1 MIRGQRQEFSIK
13 SVPTDE
19 LQTFESVL
27 NSMSKEG
34 WDLYSVYEG
43 EINNKIV
50 YNAIF
55 MREIEIEDSDNY
67 EDIQGYKTMME
78 KMFSS
83 KEEPYE
89 LCLNF
94 QKKIKEKREKIEEIK
109 HFLDGAKD
117 NEREVLNEEI
127 AKEVDRLN
135 NLKKQ
140 LRSLLSPSKMA
151 SNLGEERLSI
161 SLSEENYCLND
172 PCNEKN
178 LLSQTIKTRQE
189 LTKELGYII
198 PKVQFI
204 EQTELE
210 ADSFT
215 INVHGVPVVSGFAY
229 PDYTVFYEDDLNM
242 DEFPAESIKDFDP
255 TTTRPVIWIK
265 NEFTKDFWVQGLSP
279 AEYIAKC
286 LKYYSVKHVHEIFN
300 YSDMNRY
307 IEIVSDNNPL
317 IIDTILGDFI
327 SIGELKY
334 IFCSL
339 IREKISVKDV
349 IYVFEKIND
358 FADDN
363 SKEDLLEKL
372 RISLSRRICWSISN
386 RNKEITAYELS
397 DKTITL
403 LEKNAVE
410 PDEDECI
417 VKIDGCIFEDFIKK
431 IAELSFG
438 KNIVLVVPS
447 HIRAIVF
454 ALVSQLYM
462 DIPTISFDEIAPEF
476 ELKIAGKI

>member
-1 MIRGQRQEFSIK
+1 MIRGQRQEFCIK
-13 SVPTDE
+13 SAPTDDIPSVE
-19 LQTFESVL
+19 AVL
-27 NSMSKEG
+27 NSMSKDG
-34 WDLYSVYEG
+34 WDLYSIYEG
-43 EINNKIV
+43 ELNNKVV
-50 YNAIF
+50 YNIIF
-55 MREIEIEDSDNY
+55 TREIEIEDNDDI
-67 EDIQGYKTMME
+67 DIQGYKTMME

-94 QKKIKEKREKIEEIK
+94 QKKIKEKREKIDEIK
-109 HFLDGAKD
+109 NFLDGAKED
-117 NEREVLNEEI
+117 ERAVLNEEI

-135 NLKKQ
+135 SLKKQ
-140 LRSLLSPSKMA
+140 LKSLLSPSKMA

-172 PCNEKN
+172 PYREKN

-198 PKVQFI
+198 PKVQFL
-204 EQTELE
+204 ENSELE
-210 ADSFT
+210 DNSFT
-215 INVHGVPVVSGFAY
+215 INVHGVPVISGFAY
-229 PDYTVFYEDDLNM
+229 PNYKAFYEDDLNM
-242 DEFPAESIKDFDP
+242 DEFPPESITDIDP
-255 TTTRPVIWIK
+255 TTTRPIIWIK
-265 NEFTKDFWVQGLSP
+265 DEYTKDYWTQGLGP
-279 AEYIAKC
+279 NEYIAKC
-286 LKYYSVKHVHEIFN
+286 LKYFSIKHVNEIFN

-339 IREKISVKDV
+339 IRERISVKDV

-363 SKEDLLEKL
+363 SKADLLEKL
-372 RISLSRRICWSISN
+372 RISLSRQICWSISN
-386 RNKEITAYELS
+386 KDKEIEAYELS
-397 DKTITL
+397 DELISA
-403 LEKNAVE
+403 LEENAVE
-410 PDEDECI
+410 PDEGESI
-417 VKIDGCIFEDFIKK
+417 VKIDGLQFEDMVRK
-431 IAELSFG
+431 IAEISLE
-438 KNIVLVVPS
+438 KPVVLVVPG
-447 HIRAIVF
+447 HIRAVVF

-476 ELKIAGKI
+476 ELKILGKI